1 MKTFLFTLFFI
12 IPLFI
17 WSQTPIDIA
26 ETTIKLDG
34 WNGEQIFYYGFAQG
48 DKLVFNFEEL
58 DGKKLTEIEIS
69 ELPSS
74 SRFTDYKTSKI
85 ENQIITVPQTAVY
98 KFRFSNTAMGGRVC
112 KIKIQRI
119 PAKPSTV
126 SFNSNVLWRTVNDT
140 SYKTEQEKVLRK
152 DTSFQE
158 VYSSTIQISS
168 KYALNGNK
176 NFQIV
181 DFTLPENTHA
191 WGFYIGIGEKGKQE
205 FVKAND
211 NFIQSIAKV
220 ISHITDYGP
229 LAALALT
236 GVSYFNKVQ
245 GDDNVKYWFMK
256 DTMNVRLFNTDQKFT
271 YYKMGDVVTEASQ
284 MKSPLKGKIYLAL
297 MNDNKV
303 YPIQVTIKATAVLIK
318 DVWTVRT
325 VRKMIST
332 KERQEAYLK
341 N

>member
-1 MKTFLFTLFFI
+1 MKSILLAIFLIFPT
-12 IPLFI
+12 FI
-17 WSQTPIDIA
+17 WSQTPIDVA

-34 WNGEQIFYYGFAQG
+34 WNGEQILYYGFAQG
-48 DKLVFNFEEL
+48 DKLVFNFEEI
-58 DGKKLTEIEIS
+58 DGKKLTEVEIA

-74 SRFTDYKTSKI
+74 SRFKDYKTSKI
-85 ENQIITVPQTAVY
+85 EKQIVSIPQTAVY
-98 KFRFSNTAMGGRVC
+98 KFRFTNTAIGGRVC

-119 PAKPSTV
+119 PAKQSTA
-126 SFNSNVLWRTVNDT
+126 SFNSNVFWRTVLDT
-140 SYKTEQEKVLRK
+140 SYKTEQEKLLKK

-158 VYSSTIQISS
+158 VYASTIQISS

-176 NFQIV
+176 NYQIV
-181 DFTLPENTHA
+181 DFSLPENTHA
-191 WGFYIGIGEKGKQE
+191 WSFYIGIGEKGKQE

-211 NFIQSIAKV
+211 NFIQNVAKV

-245 GDDNVKYWFMK
+245 GDDNVKYWFIK
-256 DTMNVRLFNTDQKFT
+256 DTANVRMFKANQNFT
-271 YYKMGDVVTEASQ
+271 YYKMGDVVSEASQ

-297 MNDNKV
+297 MNDNRV
-303 YPIQVTIKATAVLIK
+303 YPIQLTIKATAVLVK
-318 DVWTVRT
+318 DVWNVRT
-325 VRKMIST
+325 VRKMISIT
-332 KERQEAYLK
+332 ERQEAYLK